1 MALEDANVRV
11 AVTGAI
17 YSDPTGT
24 GILPT
29 DADTAVDASFVDHG
43 YVSED
48 GVTEA
53 TTRTVEPI
61 RAWQNAAVV
70 RRVTT
75 EGEARFSFT
84 LIETKAENVELY
96 YGDAVD
102 TATGAVRVRP
112 TVTGDRRPYVI
123 DVIDGSDF
131 IRTVIED
138 GEVTDRGEQV
148 YQSGQPIGYQVTV
161 TAYPD
166 ANGVSATKYY
176 SSLVVTP

>member
-1 MALEDANVRV
+1 MAANADNVRV

-17 YSDPTGT
+17 YSNPSPTPT
-24 GILPT
+24 LPA
-29 DADTAVDASFVDHG
+29 DADATLDPGFLDHG

-75 EGEARFSFT
+75 EGEATYTFT
-84 LIETKAENVELY
+84 LIETTADNVELFY
-96 YGDAVD
+96 ADAVD
-102 TATGAVRVRP
+102 AATGAVRVRP
-112 TVTGDRRPYVI
+112 TVTGDRRAYVL
-123 DVIDGSDF
+123 DVIDGTEF
-131 IRTVIED
+131 IRTVIPE
-138 GEVTDRGEQV
+138 GEITERGEQV
-148 YQSGQPIGYQVTV
+148 YQSGAPIGYQVTV

-176 SSLVVTP
+176 SSLKTTP